1 MNATPRHDLD
11 LQPIITMMS
20 HFRPTLT
27 FFGVAST
34 VALCAYV
41 TQSRHTSKIV
51 SKQHGNRFV
60 PVERSCGGV

>member
-1 MNATPRHDLD
+1 
-11 LQPIITMMS
+11 MMS

-27 FFGVAST
+27 LFGVAST